1 MKTAE
6 LRWMLLIFSL
16 LGLLSAVFI
25 PFPVLKLAL
34 LCALSAACL
43 VILYRNM
50 DSLTGYSEENPKN
63 RTMKWITVFNGVLL
77 LLCIGVVWL
86 GENGYLGNVSEE
98 WLAVALVSVVMVVL
112 GNLAPKI
119 PFNRYTGLRL
129 PWTVRDEDTWR
140 LAHRILG
147 YISFPLVFLYGALLL
162 CGVEIG
168 TATGIVIFSW
178 IIIPGGIS
186 FLFFRRKFP

>member
-1 MKTAE
+1 MKMAE

-63 RTMKWITVFNGVLL
+63 RTMKWITAFNGALL
-77 LLCIGVVWL
+77 LLCMGAVWL

-186 FLFFRRKFP
+186 FLFYRRKFP

>member
-162 CGVEIG
+162 SGVEIG
-168 TATGIVIFSW
+168 TATGVVILSW

-186 FLFFRRKFP
+186 FLFYRRKFP

>member
-162 CGVEIG
+162 SGVEIG
-168 TATGIVIFSW
+168 TATGVVIFSW
-178 IIIPGGIS
+178 IVIPGGIS
-186 FLFFRRKFP
+186 FLFYRRKFP

>member
-63 RTMKWITVFNGVLL
+63 RTMKWITAFNGALL
-77 LLCIGVVWL
+77 LLCIGAVWL

-168 TATGIVIFSW
+168 TATGVVIFSW
-178 IIIPGGIS
+178 IVIPGGIS
-186 FLFFRRKFP
+186 FLFYRRKFP

>member
-162 CGVEIG
+162 SGVEIG

>member
-50 DSLTGYSEENPKN
+50 DSLTGYSEEDPKN
-63 RTMKWITVFNGVLL
+63 RTMKWITVFNGALL
-77 LLCIGVVWL
+77 LLCIGAVWL

-186 FLFFRRKFP
+186 FLFYRRKFP

>member
-63 RTMKWITVFNGVLL
+63 RTMKWITVFNGALL
-77 LLCIGVVWL
+77 LLCIGAVWL

-168 TATGIVIFSW
+168 TATGVVIFSW

-186 FLFFRRKFP
+186 FLFYRRKFP

>member
-63 RTMKWITVFNGVLL
+63 RTMKWITVFNGALL
-77 LLCIGVVWL
+77 LLCIGAVWL

-162 CGVEIG
+162 SGVEIG

-186 FLFFRRKFP
+186 FLFYRRKFP

>member
-63 RTMKWITVFNGVLL
+63 RTMKWITVFNGALL
-77 LLCIGVVWL
+77 LLCIGAVWL

-186 FLFFRRKFP
+186 FLFYRRKFS

>member
-25 PFPVLKLAL
+25 PLPVLKLAL

-63 RTMKWITVFNGVLL
+63 RTMKWITVFNGALL
-77 LLCIGVVWL
+77 LLCIGAVWL

-162 CGVEIG
+162 SGVEIG
-168 TATGIVIFSW
+168 TATGAVVFFWIV
-178 IIIPGGIS
+178 IPGGIS
-186 FLFFRRKFP
+186 FLFYRRKFP

>member
-63 RTMKWITVFNGVLL
+63 RTMRWITVFNGALL
-77 LLCIGVVWL
+77 LLCMGAVWL

-186 FLFFRRKFP
+186 FLFYRRKFP

>member
-63 RTMKWITVFNGVLL
+63 RTMKWITVFNGALL
-77 LLCIGVVWL
+77 LLCIGAVWL

-98 WLAVALVSVVMVVL
+98 WLAVALVSAVMVVL

-162 CGVEIG
+162 SGVKIG
-168 TATGIVIFSW
+168 TATGVVILSW

-186 FLFFRRKFP
+186 FLFYRRKFP

>member
-63 RTMKWITVFNGVLL
+63 RTMKWITVFNGALL
-77 LLCIGVVWL
+77 LLCIGAAWL

-162 CGVEIG
+162 SGVEIG
-168 TATGIVIFSW
+168 TATGVVILSW
-178 IIIPGGIS
+178 VIIPGGIS
-186 FLFFRRKFP
+186 FLFYRRKFP

>member
-50 DSLTGYSEENPKN
+50 DSLTGYSEQNPKN
-63 RTMKWITVFNGVLL
+63 RTMKWITIFNGALL
-77 LLCIGVVWL
+77 LFCIGAVWL

-162 CGVEIG
+162 SGVEIG

-186 FLFFRRKFP
+186 FLFYRRKFP

>member
-63 RTMKWITVFNGVLL
+63 RSMKWITVFNGVLL

-168 TATGIVIFSW
+168 TATGVVIFSW
-178 IIIPGGIS
+178 IVIPGGIS
-186 FLFFRRKFP
+186 FLFYRRKFP

>member
-50 DSLTGYSEENPKN
+50 DSLTGYSEESPKN
-63 RTMKWITVFNGVLL
+63 RTMKWITVFNGALL
-77 LLCIGVVWL
+77 LLCIGAVWL

-162 CGVEIG
+162 SGVEIG
-168 TATGIVIFSW
+168 TATGAVVFFWIV
-178 IIIPGGIS
+178 IPGGIS
-186 FLFFRRKFP
+186 FLFYRRKFP

>member
-63 RTMKWITVFNGVLL
+63 RTMKWITVFNGALL
-77 LLCIGVVWL
+77 LLCIGAVWL

-168 TATGIVIFSW
+168 TATGIVIFFW

-186 FLFFRRKFP
+186 FLFYRRKFP

>member
-63 RTMKWITVFNGVLL
+63 RTMKWITVFNGALL
-77 LLCIGVVWL
+77 LFCIGAVWL

-186 FLFFRRKFP
+186 FLFYRRKFP

>member
-63 RTMKWITVFNGVLL
+63 RTMKWITAFNGALL
-77 LLCIGVVWL
+77 LLCMGAVWL

-168 TATGIVIFSW
+168 TATGIVIFSR

-186 FLFFRRKFP
+186 FLFYRRKFP

>member
-43 VILYRNM
+43 VILYRNR

-63 RTMKWITVFNGVLL
+63 RTMKWITVFNGALL
-77 LLCIGVVWL
+77 LLCIGAVWL

-168 TATGIVIFSW
+168 TATGIVIFFW

-186 FLFFRRKFP
+186 FLFYRRKFP

>member
-63 RTMKWITVFNGVLL
+63 RTMKWITAFNGALL
-77 LLCIGVVWL
+77 LLCIGAVWL

>member
-168 TATGIVIFSW
+168 AATGIVIFFW

-186 FLFFRRKFP
+186 FLFYRRKFP

>member
-63 RTMKWITVFNGVLL
+63 RTMKWITVFNGALL
-77 LLCIGVVWL
+77 LLCIGAVWL

-186 FLFFRRKFP
+186 FLFYRRKFP

>member
-63 RTMKWITVFNGVLL
+63 RTMKWITVFNGALL
-77 LLCIGVVWL
+77 LLCMGAVWL

-186 FLFFRRKFP
+186 FLFYRRKFP

>member
-119 PFNRYTGLRL
+119 PFYRYTGLRL

-168 TATGIVIFSW
+168 TATGVVIFSW
-178 IIIPGGIS
+178 IVIPGGIS
-186 FLFFRRKFP
+186 FLFYRRKFP

>member
-25 PFPVLKLAL
+25 PFPVLKLGL

-63 RTMKWITVFNGVLL
+63 RTMKWITVFNGALL
-77 LLCIGVVWL
+77 LLCIGAVWL

-162 CGVEIG
+162 SGVEIG
-168 TATGIVIFSW
+168 TATGVVILSW

-186 FLFFRRKFP
+186 FLFYRRKFP

>member
-162 CGVEIG
+162 SGVEIG
-168 TATGIVIFSW
+168 SATGVVILSW

-186 FLFFRRKFP
+186 FLFYRRKFP

>member
-168 TATGIVIFSW
+168 TATGVVIFSW
-178 IIIPGGIS
+178 IVIPGGIS
-186 FLFFRRKFP
+186 FLLYRRKFP

>member
-63 RTMKWITVFNGVLL
+63 RTMKWITAFNGALL
-77 LLCIGVVWL
+77 LLCMGAVWL
-86 GENGYLGNVSEE
+86 VGENGYLGNVSEE

-119 PFNRYTGLRL
+119 PL
-129 PWTVRDEDTWR
+129 
-140 LAHRILG
+140 
-147 YISFPLVFLYGALLL
+147 
-162 CGVEIG
+162 
-168 TATGIVIFSW
+168 
-178 IIIPGGIS
+178 
-186 FLFFRRKFP
+186 

>member
-63 RTMKWITVFNGVLL
+63 RTMKWITAFNGALL

-186 FLFFRRKFP
+186 FLFYRRKFP

>member
-77 LLCIGVVWL
+77 LLCIGAVWL

-168 TATGIVIFSW
+168 TATGVVILSW

-186 FLFFRRKFP
+186 FLFYRRKFP

>member
-50 DSLTGYSEENPKN
+50 DSLTGYSEDNPKN

-186 FLFFRRKFP
+186 FLFYRRKFP

>member
-63 RTMKWITVFNGVLL
+63 RTMKWITAFDGALL
-77 LLCIGVVWL
+77 LLCMGAVWL

>member
-63 RTMKWITVFNGVLL
+63 RTMKWITVFNGALL
-77 LLCIGVVWL
+77 LLCIGAVWL

>member
-63 RTMKWITVFNGVLL
+63 RTMKWITAFNGALL
-77 LLCIGVVWL
+77 LLCMGAVWL

-186 FLFFRRKFP
+186 FLFYRRKFP

>member
-63 RTMKWITVFNGVLL
+63 RTMKWITAFNGALL
-77 LLCIGVVWL
+77 LLCIGAVWL

-186 FLFFRRKFP
+186 FLFYRRKFP

>member
-63 RTMKWITVFNGVLL
+63 RTMKWITAFNGALL
-77 LLCIGVVWL
+77 LLCIGAVWL

-162 CGVEIG
+162 SGVEIG
-168 TATGIVIFSW
+168 TATGVVILSW

-186 FLFFRRKFP
+186 FLFYRRKFP

>member
-63 RTMKWITVFNGVLL
+63 RTMKWITAFNGALL
-77 LLCIGVVWL
+77 LLCMGAVWL

-162 CGVEIG
+162 SGVEIG
-168 TATGIVIFSW
+168 TATGVVILSW

-186 FLFFRRKFP
+186 FLFYQRKFP

>member
-63 RTMKWITVFNGVLL
+63 RTMKWITVFNGALL
-77 LLCIGVVWL
+77 LLCIGAVWL

-168 TATGIVIFSW
+168 TATGVVIFSW